1 MISIVN
7 SIIGKLGLTGCL
19 VAIDSTPAFTI
30 KFDFPCGQWKKIKSP
45 EWEYVGNPGGRLKYP
60 IYAGMSE
67 EKITFNTFHDLTN
80 RNGQPYLETITTNLG
95 TVSPYK
101 GLNDVMVSTMQMS
114 NMDYIS
120 HIKAVYNKFITP
132 KVMPGKTLMSAAGS
146 VLKTSQGQSDPTPP
160 LTLLVKNSSEAYIG
174 YVTKAEVTESNFN
187 SFNYP
192 TRILVDV
199 EFAVVPDSILQS
211 MKDVLED
218 IHAIK
223 SLGGL

>member
-1 MISIVN
+1 MISLVN

-19 VAIDSTPAFTI
+19 VAIDATPAFTI
-30 KFDFPCGQWKKIKSP
+30 KFDYPCGQWKKTKSP

-60 IYAGMSE
+60 IYVGMGE

-80 RNGQPYLETITTNLG
+80 RNGQPYMETLTGNLG
-95 TVSPYK
+95 KTSPYK
-101 GLNDVMVSTMQMS
+101 GLNDVIVSTMQMS
-114 NMDYIS
+114 SMDYIS
-120 HIKAVYNKFITP
+120 HIKALYSKFQTP
-132 KVMPGKTLMSAAGS
+132 KNALNKTKMAVSGAI
-146 VLKTSQGQSDPTPP
+146 VKTSQGQSDPTPH
-160 LTLLVKNSSEAYIG
+160 LALLVKNSSEAYIG

-192 TRILVDV
+192 TRLLVDV
-199 EFAVVPDSILQS
+199 EFAVVPDSVLQG
-211 MKDVLED
+211 MRDILED